1 MYRILLAD
9 DEGIVINSLKFI
21 IEKNFEG
28 MFEIETAKTGRGA
41 IEAAEHFRPDIAFM
55 DIQMP
60 GINGMEAMQEI
71 RRSVPNV
78 VFVVLSAYDKF
89 DYAKEAIN
97 LGVMRYLNKP
107 VNQKVVVE
115 VIEKAIEQIDGKR
128 EKRKQDLQI
137 KERMETVV
145 PIIENGFI
153 SSLLFQEH
161 FEEDINNYK
170 NLLGITS
177 THGYWL
183 GIVFGDSQQGS
194 YMTNAVGTSVKTQ
207 INYYPKVREIIKEAF
222 PGALVGNVSANKI
235 PVFIASEEV
244 QLDYDARI
252 ELIERARVA
261 VRNMRQATG
270 LSFRIGIGS
279 VKKLKDS
286 ITSYDESIKALY
298 STQGSVA
305 HVDDLPIAVAY
316 EENYPVEL
324 EDGIFEKLKDGQAE
338 ECLSEA
344 DKYFDW
350 MIGKY
355 RDDEMSVKMK
365 AIEFVLRAEYVM
377 YHNGGYYRFE
387 GRKDY
392 LPEVF
397 HMSHYSDLKKW
408 FLDKLRVACQSVASG
423 GKEHVNHTIEDAK
436 KYISANYQRDISLD
450 EISKQLNISPYYF
463 SKLFKEEVGE
473 NFIEY
478 VTAMRIGKAKEMLK
492 DIDRS
497 IKEVGI
503 CVGYSDPNYF
513 SRIFKK
519 YEGMTPTEFRDSIGK

>member
-9 DEGIVINSLKFI
+9 DEGIVLNSLTYI
-21 IEKNFEG
+21 IQKNFED

-71 RRSVPNV
+71 RKNVPNI
-78 VFVVLSAYDKF
+78 VFVVLTAYDKF
-89 DYAKEAIN
+89 DYAREAIN
-97 LGVMRYLNKP
+97 LGVMKYLNKP

-161 FEEDINNYK
+161 FDEDINNYK

-177 THGYWL
+177 AQGYWL
-183 GIVFGDSQQGS
+183 GVVFGDTQQGN

-207 INYYPKVREIIKEAF
+207 INYYPKVREMLKEAF
-222 PGALVGNVSANKI
+222 PGALVGSVSANKI
-235 PVFIASEEV
+235 PVFVPCEEL
-244 QLDYDARI
+244 QFDYDSRI
-252 ELIERARVA
+252 ELIERARAV
-261 VRNMRQATG
+261 VRNMRQVTG

-286 ITSYDESIKALY
+286 ITSYDESLKALY

-305 HVDDLPIAVAY
+305 HVDDLPITVAY

-324 EDGIFEKLKDGQAE
+324 EDGIFEKLKDGKAE
-338 ECLSEA
+338 ECLAEA
-344 DKYFDW
+344 DKYYDW
-350 MIGKY
+350 MVSKY
-355 RDDEMSVKMK
+355 REDEMSIKLK
-365 AIEFVLRAEYVM
+365 TIEFVLRAEYMM
-377 YHNGGYYRFE
+377 YRNGGYYQFNS
-387 GRKDY
+387 RKNY
-392 LPEVF
+392 LPEILQINN
-397 HMSHYSDLKKW
+397 YADLKKW
-408 FLDKLRVACQSVASG
+408 FLDKIRNAGQAIVSNGQ
-423 GKEHVNHTIEDAK
+423 EHANHTIEDAK
-436 KYISANYQRDISLD
+436 KYISANYQKDLSLD
-450 EISKQLNISPYYF
+450 EISKKLNISPYYF

-478 VTAMRIGKAKEMLK
+478 VTAMRINKAKELLK
-492 DIDRS
+492 DMDRS

-519 YEGMTPTEFRDSIGK
+519 YEGKTPTEYRESIGK